1 MFVIV
6 FLFSVFFVSL
16 DCAFIYSSQ
25 PFFVYLRLQ
34 YSLLYVLMLYNCNI
48 VHCVYVLIFI
58 DYEFIEMSLLYIEY
72 YYS

>member
-1 MFVIV
+1 MHLIPEIMFVIV
-6 FLFSVFFVSL
+6 FLLSVFFSL
-16 DCAFIYSSQ
+16 SIVHSYILRSL
-25 PFFVYLRLQ
+25 FVYLFIVVR
-34 YSLLYVLMLYNCNI
+34 VNV